1 MSKKNI
7 SFLKKESDYLER
19 KNEPYRS
26 IINTLEI
33 APKFNDIFKHFLE
46 VKELRF
52 LLVKGYSIKK
62 GGRSMRLK
70 ILYEFKAYLQNKRTN
85 DVELDQDISTLHQG
99 FNWYLAKL
107 ESVGWIERS
116 EGSCCLAAKQ
126 KFKPLKWRQKQ
137 MMEERPLDSTIYGS
151 DFTFYLPNNIL
162 MDDFERKDRVQ
173 VNKIKDDFLT
183 SINRLFTEIKIRRA
197 KEVWTK
203 KIINVDYINP
213 LVTLWLWVHLFVG
226 FFYHSSLK
234 VFLSSGVDTVS
245 TKKGK
250 LPREKV
256 IESWKKERKY
266 LEQAFL
272 DYFLL
277 LNMWAPSNGRIRYP
291 TEEEANQISAQIM
304 EEREDLYLYCSSVV
318 SEINELLAYRDYMFI
333 ISPHEEIC
341 ESYALGDMDNATEY
355 TKSHPGGRMIFY
367 SKSNDNKILNA
378 INAISSI
385 GEQMGLV
392 KREEVVMEGI
402 KFLFEHEILDEEEKK
417 HVRIP
422 CVSDV
427 FYDTGKAWLNDL
439 FIPSL
444 RNRLLAFCR
453 SLGYKDKK
461 RIYKLIGE
469 FLSIHSMPH
478 VPEPRE
484 LLKKK

>member
-52 LLVKGYSIKK
+52 LLVNGYSIKK
-62 GGRSMRLK
+62 GGKPMRLK
-70 ILYEFKAYLQNKRTN
+70 ILYEFKAYLQKRKN
-85 DVELDQDISTLHQG
+85 DVKLDQDISPLHQG

-137 MMEERPLDSTIYGS
+137 MMEEKSFDSTIYGS
-151 DFTFYLPNNIL
+151 DFTFYLPDNTP
-162 MDDFERKDRVQ
+162 MDDFERKDRVRI
-173 VNKIKDDFLT
+173 NKIKDDFLT
-183 SINRLFTEIKIRRA
+183 SMTGLFTEIKIRRA
-197 KEVWTK
+197 REVWTK
-203 KIINVDYINP
+203 KIINVDCISP
-213 LVTLWLWVHLFVG
+213 LVKLWLWVHLFVDI
-226 FFYHSSLK
+226 FYLSSLK
-234 VFLSSGVDTVS
+234 VFLSSDADTVS

-256 IESWKKERKY
+256 IESWKKEREY
-266 LEQAFL
+266 LKEAFL
-272 DYFLL
+272 DYFVLL
-277 LNMWAPSNGRIRYP
+277 DMWAPLNGRIRYP
-291 TEEEANQISAQIM
+291 TKEEANQISAQIM
-304 EEREDLYLYCSSVV
+304 EERENIYLYCSSVV
-318 SEINELLAYRDYMFI
+318 SEINELLAYKDYMFI
-333 ISPHEEIC
+333 MSPHEEIC
-341 ESYALGDMDNATEY
+341 EYYTLGDTDNPTEY
-355 TKSHPGGRMIFY
+355 TKSHPGRRMRFY

-378 INAISSI
+378 INAIRSI
-385 GEQMGLV
+385 EEQLGLV
-392 KREEVVMEGI
+392 KKEEVVMEGT
-402 KFLFEHEILDEEEKK
+402 KRFLFEHEIPDEEEKQR
-417 HVRIP
+417 VRIP
-422 CVSDV
+422 CDLDA
-427 FYDTGKAWLNDL
+427 FYNTGKAWLDN
-439 FIPSL
+439 ITPSL

-453 SLGYKDKK
+453 SLGSTDKK
-461 RIYKLIGE
+461 RICKLIGE